1 MPLVRLIAAALVCL
15 AAAGCFQST
24 EEFIP
29 AAEAEFPFETI
40 TYRTTDDDQS
50 YSLTRDG
57 DSYRP
62 ENEDTTVRLRKIA
75 ADTWLVQT
83 AFVDDGKT
91 LYLYGVAVLDA
102 GGKGF
107 RVYKAIAEAG
117 DRTPAVLARYGLAA
131 CDDEPDNICLSSA
144 EPYLAYVKDRIA
156 AHDTPS
162 NEFEIL
168 ERK

>member
-1 MPLVRLIAAALVCL
+1 MPLARLIAAIIVCL
-15 AAAGCFQST
+15 AVAGCFQST

-40 TYRTTDDDQS
+40 TYRTAD
-50 YSLTRDG
+50 
-57 DSYRP
+57 
-62 ENEDTTVRLRKIA
+62 EDTTVRLRKIA
-75 ADTWLVQT
+75 DDTWLVQT

-102 GGKGF
+102 GGKAF

-117 DRTPAVLARYGLAA
+117 DRTPAVLAKYGLAA
-131 CDDEPDNICLSSA
+131 CDVEPDNVCLSSA
-144 EPYLAYVKDRIA
+144 DTYLAYVKDRIA
-156 AHDTPS
+156 AGDAPS

>member
-1 MPLVRLIAAALVCL
+1 MPRVRLIAAIIVCL
-15 AAAGCFQST
+15 AVAGCFQST

-29 AAEAEFPFETI
+29 AAEAEFPFESI
-40 TYRTTDDDQS
+40 TYRTADDDQS
-50 YSLTRDG
+50 YSLTREG

-62 ENEDTTVRLRKIA
+62 ESEDTTVRLRKIA
-75 ADTWLVQT
+75 DDTWLVQT

-91 LYLYGVAVLDA
+91 LYLYGVAVLDG
-102 GGKGF
+102 GGKVF

-117 DRTPAVLARYGLAA
+117 DRTPAVLAKYGLAA

-144 EPYLAYVKDRIA
+144 DTYLAYVKDRIA
-156 AHDTPS
+156 AGDAPS
-162 NEFEIL
+162 TTFEIL